1 MTWKFQR
8 AMGSLWYDEITVFL
22 AFVANLSLKMI
33 FQFDNFRVDFKNLIV
48 FALAIWEK
56 TKP

>member
-1 MTWKFQR
+1 MR
-8 AMGSLWYDEITVFL
+8 SLWYNEITAFL
-22 AFVANLSLKMI
+22 AFVAKLSLKMTLYQKLHVI
-33 FQFDNFRVDFKNLIV
+33 FQFDNFHVDFKNLIA